1 MKSPAVDLIKT
12 LNVNCST
19 GKWDAK
25 TNTLTSTRMIPDS
38 NTLNVSEIDV
48 TIGPIPTFVYKENG
62 HHKIEAFGG
71 GQAVRG
77 FKIQGGAKG
86 SGSSFTVTTLNATL
100 SGFKANLV
108 YSLEF
113 DISGIE
119 LGKIPAVENITL
131 VAGQTAYSY
140 EQIYGPIATIQD
152 IFDACGITSQPET
165 PDGTKALI
173 FDAANTTQKK
183 KSEYV
188 QSNGMVYRFYL
199 TDNPSQEYQDN
210 QAIRFSDLQTSSY
223 SESSL

>member
-12 LNVNCST
+12 LNVDCST
-19 GKWDAK
+19 GTWDVK
-25 TNTLTSTRMIPDS
+25 TNTLTSTRKILDT
-38 NTLNVSEIDV
+38 NTLNASEIDV
-48 TIGPIPTFVYKENG
+48 TIGQNQTLVYRENG
-62 HHKIEAFGG
+62 HYRIVGFSGA
-71 GQAVRG
+71 QAITT
-77 FKIQGGAKG
+77 FKIQGGAKDG
-86 SGSSFTVTTLNATL
+86 DSSFTVTTLNATL
-100 SGFKANLV
+100 SGFRIGLV

-131 VAGQTAYSY
+131 VVGKAGYSY

-152 IFDACGITSQPET
+152 MFDACGIMSQPET
-165 PDGTKALI
+165 PDGSKAII
-173 FDAANTTQKK
+173 FDLANSHQKK
-183 KSEYV
+183 KSEDV
-188 QSNGMVYRFYL
+188 QSSGWIFRFFL